1 MAEITQPSTTGKK
14 RNTKCNKHSTRVDL
28 TPMVDL
34 GFLLITFFI
43 FTTTMA
49 SSKALFLPLP
59 DNKVPPDNP
68 LLAAEGKTLQL
79 VLEGR
84 DHIRYFYGT
93 DSAHAQTT
101 DYSASG
107 VRKIIQDKMVQVG
120 LKYGHPEETIV
131 LIQPTAGAVYGNV
144 VDVLDEMLIN
154 NVKIYMLLD

>member
-59 DNKVPPDNP
+59 DSNMPPTD
-68 LLAAEGKTLQL
+68 LSQAAEGKTLQL
-79 VLEGR
+79 VLEGPDR
-84 DHIRYFYGT
+84 IRYFYGT
-93 DSAHAQTT
+93 DSAHAQVT
-101 DYSASG
+101 DYSATG
-107 VRKIIQDKMVQVG
+107 LRQVIREKLAQVG
-120 LKYGHPEETIV
+120 KKYGNPKETIV
-131 LIQPTAGAVYGNV
+131 LIQPTPGAIYGNV

-154 NVKIYMLLD
+154 DVKIYMLLD